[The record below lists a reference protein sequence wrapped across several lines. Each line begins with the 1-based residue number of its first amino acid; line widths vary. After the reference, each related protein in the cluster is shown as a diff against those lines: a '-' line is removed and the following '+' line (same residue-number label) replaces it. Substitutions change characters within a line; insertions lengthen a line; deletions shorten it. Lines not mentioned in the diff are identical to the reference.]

1 MANKKLKITAIIQA
15 RIDSKRFPN
24 KVLKKIG
31 NLSII
36 EFIIKRLSYCN
47 LIEDVLVAIPTGK
60 ENNVL
65 YNYLK
70 SKSIKVFRGSK
81 NNVLKRYY
89 HAARKN
95 KTDII
100 IRITS
105 DCPLTDHKIVNKMI
119 DKFKNNKTDYLSNI
133 NPPSFPDGL
142 DAEVFTF
149 KALQRCYLLAKNRY
163 DLEHVTPFFRN
174 SGKFKIDNYK
184 SKNNF
189 SNLRLTIDQPEDL
202 ILVKKIAKKFAT
214 KPKFNID
221 DIIGIYKKDPEL
233 FEINKHIK
241 RNEGSETLNSQR
253 LWRKAKKIIPGG
265 NMLLSKRPE
274 LFLPGRWPVYF
285 KKAKGCKVWDIDD
298 NCYFDFSFMGVGTNI
313 LGYSNNLINDHVNS
327 AIKKSNVSSLNCVEE
342 VKLAEKLIKLH
353 PWSDMVKFARTG
365 GEANSIAVRIARAA
379 SGKDKIAFCGYH
391 GWHDWYL
398 SANLSNSKNLNKQL
412 FSNLSI
418 NGVPKSLKNTAFP
431 FEFNDFKKLVEI
443 TKKHDIGVIKM
454 EVFRN
459 VKPKSDFLKKIR
471 NLATK
476 KNIILIFD
484 ECTSGFRENFGG
496 LHLKYGVAP
505 DIAIFGKALGN
516 GHAITAVLGKKE
528 IMQHAQDSFISS
540 TFWTERSGPAAALKT
555 LEIMERKKSWNI
567 ISLLGKKI
575 KQGWSSLAKKH
586 QLKIKIFGLSSIC
599 SFEIQSPNWLKYKT
613 LISQEMIKKGFLAAN
628 SVYVCIDHNEKI
640 IKKYMKNLDNIFK
653 IIKNCEKNNNI
664 DSLLET
670 ETCQTGIKRLN

>member
-1 MANKKLKITAIIQA
+1 MANNKLKVTAIIQA
-15 RIDSKRFPN
+15 RVNSKRFPN
-24 KVLKKIG
+24 KVLNKIG

-36 EFIIKRLSYCN
+36 EFIIKRLNHCN
-47 LIEDVLVAIPTGK
+47 LIEDVLVAIPIGK
-60 ENNVL
+60 ENDDF
-65 YNYLK
+65 YNYLN
-70 SKSIKVFRGSK
+70 SKKINVFRGSN

-89 HAARKN
+89 LAAKKN
-95 KTDII
+95 NADVIV
-100 IRITS
+100 RITS
-105 DCPLTDHKIVNKMI
+105 DCPLIDPEIVNKMI
-119 DKFKNNKTDYLSNI
+119 QKFKNIKTDYLSNI

-142 DAEVFTF
+142 DTEVFTF
-149 KALQRCYLLAKNRY
+149 KALQKCYYLAKNRY

-174 SGKFKIDNYK
+174 SGKFKIKNFK

-202 ILVKKIAKKFAT
+202 ILIKKIAKKFT
-214 KPKFNID
+214 KKPKFNFE
-221 DIIGIYKKDPEL
+221 DIMKIYKKNPGL
-233 FEINKHIK
+233 FEINKHIR
-241 RNEGSETLNSQR
+241 RNEGSETLNSQQ

-265 NMLLSKRPE
+265 NMLVSKRPE
-274 LFLPGRWPVYF
+274 LFLPGRWPVYY
-285 KKAKGCKVWDIDD
+285 KKAKGCKVWDIDG

-313 LGYSNNLINDHVNS
+313 LGYSNNLINNHVNS
-327 AIKKSNVSSLNCVEE
+327 AIKKSNVSTLNCVEE
-342 VKLAEKLIKLH
+342 VNLAEKLIKLH

-365 GEANSIAVRIARAA
+365 GEANSVAVRIARAA

-443 TKKHDIGVIKM
+443 TNKYDIGVIKM

-459 VKPKSDFLKKIR
+459 VKPKNNFLKKIR
-471 NLATK
+471 NLASK
-476 KNIILIFD
+476 KNIVLIFD

-496 LHLKYGVAP
+496 LHLKYGVTP

-516 GHAITAVLGKKE
+516 GHAITAVVGKKK
-528 IMQHAQDSFISS
+528 IMQYAQDSFISS

-555 LEIMERKKSWNI
+555 LEIMEKKKSWNI
-567 ISLLGKKI
+567 ISRLGKKI
-575 KQGWSSLAKKH
+575 KKGWINIAKKH
-586 QLKIKIFGLSSIC
+586 RLKIKIFGLSSIC
-599 SFEIQSPNWLKYKT
+599 SFEIQSTNWLKYKT
-613 LISQEMIKKGFLAAN
+613 FISQEMLKKGFLAAN
-628 SVYVCIDHNEKI
+628 SVYVCVDHNERI
-640 IKKYMKNLDNIFK
+640 IKKYLNNLDNIFK

>member
-1 MANKKLKITAIIQA
+1 
-15 RIDSKRFPN
+15 
-24 KVLKKIG
+24 
-31 NLSII
+31 
-36 EFIIKRLSYCN
+36 
-47 LIEDVLVAIPTGK
+47 
-60 ENNVL
+60 
-65 YNYLK
+65 
-70 SKSIKVFRGSK
+70 VFRGSK

-95 KTDII
+95 KSDVI

-105 DCPLTDHKIVNKMI
+105 DCPLTDPKIVNKMI
-119 DKFKNNKTDYLSNI
+119 DKFKNIKTDYLSNI

-149 KALQRCYLLAKNRY
+149 KALQKCYLLAKNRY

-221 DIIGIYKKDPEL
+221 DIIRIYKKDPEL

-241 RNEGSETLNSQR
+241 RNEGSETLNSQQ

-265 NMLLSKRPE
+265 NMLVSKRPE
-274 LFLPGRWPVYF
+274 LFLPGRWPVYY

-313 LGYSNNLINDHVNS
+313 LGYSNNFINDHVNS
-327 AIKKSNVSSLNCVEE
+327 AIEKSNVSSLNCVEE

-353 PWSDMVKFARTG
+353 PWSDMIKFARTG

-459 VKPKSDFLKKIR
+459 VKPKNDFLKKIR

-528 IMQHAQDSFISS
+528 I
-540 TFWTERSGPAAALKT
+540 K
-555 LEIMERKKSWNI
+555 LE
-567 ISLLGKKI
+567 
-575 KQGWSSLAKKH
+575 H
-586 QLKIKIFGLSSIC
+586 YF
-599 SFEIQSPNWLKYKT
+599 
-613 LISQEMIKKGFLAAN
+613 
-628 SVYVCIDHNEKI
+628 
-640 IKKYMKNLDNIFK
+640 
-653 IIKNCEKNNNI
+653 
-664 DSLLET
+664 
-670 ETCQTGIKRLN
+670 